1 MNFNLIEQKISSEII
16 NTVNGRELHAELKVA
31 TKYNDWIK
39 RSIDAAYLIEDVDY
53 LTITQVIDNPVNL
66 NLSTRET
73 SYYLTIEAAK
83 SIAMMQRSEI
93 GKRIRDYFID
103 LEKRYFKAQAQ
114 NLEPMTPLQ
123 MISNIALSLDETQK
137 RQAVLEVKME
147 AQEEINETVNS
158 KLHSLSF
165 EIKKAELTHERLTIP
180 EYGKKTGRIISY
192 DDSVIIGKIAFHM
205 SMMNSV
211 PVGEVPD
218 SQYSSLRI
226 YKKEILDYV
235 VPFVFGD
242 SSPDKDSKREV
253 ITHGGK
259 KALVPN
265 TFLKMKDL
273 LLDHSVNITIQSIYG
288 RFAAIGIIK
297 YTASGQIAPE
307 DWVLPYVVNVNPVSY
322 QNQQLY
328 WDVSFVQF
336 IKYVL
341 MGQFNVR

>member
-1 MNFNLIEQKISSEII
+1 MTSREVVEII
-16 NTVNGRELHAELKVA
+16 NSLRPEGKAELLHKNFLAKLLKLKEELAELNIQPGEYLDKNNQKRQEYLLDKEACMLMVASETPKVLQA
-31 TKYNDWIK
+31 I
-39 RSIDAAYLIEDVDY
+39 
-53 LTITQVIDNPVNL
+53 
-66 NLSTRET
+66 
-73 SYYLTIEAAK
+73 
-83 SIAMMQRSEI
+83 
-93 GKRIRDYFID
+93 IRRWQD
-103 LEKRYFKAQAQ
+103 LENQVAKRTPMSNAELMLMQAQ
-114 NLEPMTPLQ
+114 WNVEM
-123 MISNIALSLDETQK
+123 EH